1 MKTINIKYILH
12 LFPTWEHFIPS
23 VGIIGSQRGN
33 KKLILTLETSEKE
46 KKLFFGKS
54 LISPVKALKAL

>member
-46 KKLFFGKS
+46 KKLFFDVS
-54 LISPVKALKAL
+54 